1 MSRRYGRNQRRRARE
16 ALAIAE
22 KEVAQLEHAASM
34 AALRFAGAQSELRQL
49 RAKVAVH
56 ERQMNACRKVLGDS
70 IALPPVD
77 ELVASERFRDL
88 VERGERVYLPSPVRF
103 DEDWLSPNELTS
115 MVKSFET
122 DTVDAIEGGLELL
135 GPDHLYRQP
144 HAYLTTKQGAIL
156 YRVKVESL
164 ALIERPEAIARVAD
178 MLAREF
184 IDTIQRR
191 LKR

>member
-1 MSRRYGRNQRRRARE
+1 MSKRFGRNQRRKARE
-16 ALAIAE
+16 ALASAE
-22 KEVAQLEHAASM
+22 NEVAQLAHAVSM
-34 AALRFAGAQSELRQL
+34 GALRFTGAQSELRQL

-56 ERQMNACRKVLGDS
+56 ERQMSACRKVLGDS

-77 ELVASERFRDL
+77 ELVSSERFRDL
-88 VERGERVYLPSPVRF
+88 VERGERVYPPTRLRF
-103 DEDWLSPNELTS
+103 DDPLTTNELTS
-115 MVKSFET
+115 MVKTFEI

-135 GPDHLYRQP
+135 DDNHLYRHP
-144 HAYLTTKQGAIL
+144 HAFLTTKQGAIL

-178 MLAREF
+178 MLSREF

-191 LKR
+191 FKR